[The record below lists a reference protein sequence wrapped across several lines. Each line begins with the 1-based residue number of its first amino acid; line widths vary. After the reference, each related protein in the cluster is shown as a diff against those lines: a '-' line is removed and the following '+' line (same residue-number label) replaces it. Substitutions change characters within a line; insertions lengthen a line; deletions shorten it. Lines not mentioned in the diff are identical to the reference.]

1 MTRRSRFLK
10 HCAAVVLTGGLLM
23 QVGPCTG
30 DQVRS
35 AFGSGARTMLNG
47 LFGNLTDAVVG
58 GVFNL
63 P

>member
-1 MTRRSRFLK
+1 
-10 HCAAVVLTGGLLM
+10 M